1 MSVTIEKEFYIPET
15 FDIVRRFQTEYDN
28 NTNEYTELN
37 ELTDEYF
44 THYVN
49 QKGSYVYY
57 LNEQTIAKTDTYQNL
72 PISGLTID
80 RNTYSEAD
88 YRSFVDGIIIKD
100 PRGFE
105 FKISIR
111 NFLYLCRHHNIEC
124 GEIKAECVLSWSVS
138 GYLTLLSTSSESY
151 KSAVVYTN
159 KQSIVFDPETL
170 EIGKTYF
177 TKKST
182 DELVYIG
189 KHKINSKCDN
199 YDFEFNL
206 NPSKLFRPVFYN
218 KNTKEYLTLI
228 LSKNIA
234 GEINSEIL
242 DISDLINEFKNSV
255 QGRTL
260 TSITFD
266 NFTEQ
271 NIIENENGEWSGK
284 VFVHE
289 KNNTYIMINYWTNTW
304 SDHSSMRG
312 KIVTNASIVH
322 LVDGKLTIPENYC
335 ERCARFDT
343 NVDHDKWI
351 ELLIS
356 KSAKVAC
363 AHFEDDLSTSLVLT
377 KR

>member
-189 KHKINSKCDN
+189 KHKINSKHDN
-199 YDFEFNL
+199 DEFPFNL
-206 NPSKLFRPVFYN
+206 KPSKLIRPVFYN
-218 KNTKEYLTLI
+218 KKTDEFITLI
-228 LSKNIA
+228 ISKNIA
-234 GEINSEIL
+234 GEVNSEIH
-242 DISDLINEFKNSV
+242 DVFDLINEFKNSV
-255 QGRTL
+255 QGRTI
-260 TSITFD
+260 TSITFSD
-266 NFTEQ
+266 FTKQ
-271 NIIENENGEWSGK
+271 HITENKDGHWSGK
-284 VFVHE
+284 VFVH
-289 KNNTYIMINYWTNTW
+289 KGNNEYIMINYWTNTW
-304 SDHSSMRG
+304 RKNINLHG
-312 KIVTNASIVH
+312 KIISNASIMYLIDGT
-322 LVDGKLTIPENYC
+322 LVNPENYC
-335 ERCARFDT
+335 DRCARFDT
-343 NVDHDKWI
+343 EIEHDKWI

-356 KSAKVAC
+356 KSAKVAH
-363 AHFEDDLSTSLVLT
+363 ANFEDELSTSLTLS